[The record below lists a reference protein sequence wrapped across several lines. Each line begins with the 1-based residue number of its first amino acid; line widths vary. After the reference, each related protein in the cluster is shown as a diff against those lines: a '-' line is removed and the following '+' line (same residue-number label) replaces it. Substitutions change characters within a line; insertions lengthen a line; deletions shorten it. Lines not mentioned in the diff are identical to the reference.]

1 MVADMFTYN
10 QQQGIVEINEEVLL
24 IKAFKDLADIDR
36 NKCKEDPTGKRLL
49 RFFRELSYIYLMI
62 SWKSPYS
69 DMSEQDRHKEVMHD
83 VGLTQE
89 EFDDPKFRA
98 ACKKYREL
106 QESSL
111 VVKLYLAAKNTISRF
126 IDYFDSVDPQERDT
140 LTGKPIY
147 KVKDIMSE
155 IGNLSEMLDNYKALE
170 LQVKK
175 EQQGGKEDI
184 MGDARSGT
192 FDD

>member
-1 MVADMFTYN
+1 MDVFLYN
-10 QQQGIVEINEEVLL
+10 AQTGQVEINKPDLLL
-24 IKAFKDLADIDR
+24 IKEFSDLFDTTR
-36 NKCKEDPTGKRLL
+36 NKCKKDSNGTQHL
-49 RFFRELSYIYLMI
+49 RAFKEFSYIYLMLDWR
-62 SWKSPYS
+62 SVYA
-69 DMSEQDRHKEVMHD
+69 DFQEQERHKEVMND

-98 ACKKYREL
+98 ACRKYREL

>member
-1 MVADMFTYN
+1 MDVFLYN
-10 QQQGIVEINEEVLL
+10 AQTGQVEINKPDLLL
-24 IKAFKDLADIDR
+24 IKDFADLFDTTR
-36 NKCKEDPTGKRLL
+36 NKCKKDPHGTQHL
-49 RFFRELSYIYLMI
+49 RAFKEFSYIYLMLDWR
-62 SWKSPYS
+62 SVYA
-69 DMSEQDRHKEVMHD
+69 DFQEQERHKEVMND

-98 ACKKYREL
+98 ACRKYREL

-140 LTGKPIY
+140 LTGKPIF
-147 KVKDIMSE
+147 KVKDIMGE
-155 IGNLSEMLDNYKALE
+155 IGNLSDMLDKYKALE

-175 EQQGGKEDI
+175 EQQGSKEDI